1 MDKVYS
7 DGWNDFPLITH
18 ATKNGRIGVGGSL
31 APDRLIA
38 AYSQGIFP
46 WYDWFEPIMWHVT
59 NPRFVLF
66 PDEIKITKSMQTN
79 MRTSGF
85 VIRFNQD
92 FEAVIQHCASI
103 KRKDQYGTWIHKE
116 MIEAYTKMHQLGYA
130 KSVAVYKDEK
140 LVGGL
145 YGMDMGAVF
154 CGESMFSLVPNASKA
169 ALIYLCKEKDY
180 KLIDCQVHS
189 QHLERM
195 GARMIDLG
203 EYLKILK
210 EGLVIR

>member
-1 MDKVYS
+1 MNKLLS
-7 DGWNDFPLITH
+7 NDWDDFLPINHT
-18 ATKNGRIGVGGSL
+18 TKNGIVGVGGRL
-31 APDRLIA
+31 TPDSIIS

-46 WYDWFEPIMWHVT
+46 WYDYNQPILWHVT

-66 PDEIKITKSMQTN
+66 PDAIKITKSMQSR

-85 VIRFNQD
+85 VIRYNKD
-92 FEAVIQHCASI
+92 FEAIIQHCASI
-103 KRKDQYGTWIHKE
+103 KRKNQNGTWLHPE
-116 MIEAYTKMHQLGYA
+116 MIEAYTAMQRLGYA

-169 ALIYLCKEKDY
+169 ALIYLCKEKNY
-180 KLIDCQVHS
+180 RLIDCQVYS

-195 GARMIDLG
+195 GAKMISLE

-210 EGLVIR
+210 AGLAIR